1 MNGAMT
7 SQIYRS
13 DYNRLLLHKINA
25 IHFILNRNPV
35 LKSPLPLENTIT
47 NVHSLF
53 FIYDLPETKKILY
66 QAWIILIPIYM
77 YKTKFILKCISI
89 IVGLVEIYLICF
101 ALLPAS
107 KCSDWCMM
115 YFWGCLMKKWHSH
128 LMFLYWY

>member
-35 LKSPLPLENTIT
+35 LKPPLPLENTIT

-77 YKTKFILKCISI
+77 YKTNFILKCISI
-89 IVGLVEIYLICF
+89 IVELVEIYLICF
-101 ALLPAS
+101 ALLLAS
-107 KCSDWCMM
+107 KHSDWCMM
-115 YFWGCLMKKWHSH
+115 YFWGV
-128 LMFLYWY
+128 